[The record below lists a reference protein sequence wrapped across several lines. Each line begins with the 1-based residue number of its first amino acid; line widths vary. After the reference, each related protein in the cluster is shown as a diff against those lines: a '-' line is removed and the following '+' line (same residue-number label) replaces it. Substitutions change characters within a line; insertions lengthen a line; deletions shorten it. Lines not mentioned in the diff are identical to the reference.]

1 MAMEGNN
8 TRSPSPKVA
17 AMNKFQ
23 KLASLLV
30 ILGPENAASILKGMD
45 DTTIESVVSEV
56 STMDLLNA
64 DEQQEILD
72 EFSDLINR
80 ANASLGGGIN
90 VVEKALLKSL
100 VGSKL
105 LTY

>member
-30 ILGPENAASILKGMD
+30 ILGPDNSSSILKGMD
-45 DTTIESVVSEV
+45 DNTIESVVSEV
-56 STMDLLNA
+56 SKMELLNA
-64 DEQQEILD
+64 DEQQEILNYYGD
-72 EFSDLINR
+72 
-80 ANASLGGGIN
+80 
-90 VVEKALLKSL
+90 VH
-100 VGSKL
+100 
-105 LTY
+105 